1 MCSRPVSVSPNC
13 VAMSGDL
20 WFLDAS
26 AFLKLLLDE
35 PESAKLERWRVG
47 RRLASSDLLRTE
59 ARRGVA
65 HMGAS
70 VSRSCEELLTVVHKV
85 RLSPALLDRAGRIPG
100 PGLRS
105 LDAIYVACAE
115 QLGDDVAGFVSYDS
129 RQLAVAERLGLRT
142 LSPGAA

>member
-1 MCSRPVSVSPNC
+1 M
-13 VAMSGDL
+13 
-20 WFLDAS
+20 
-26 AFLKLLLDE
+26 
-35 PESAKLERWRVG
+35 
-47 RRLASSDLLRTE
+47 
-59 ARRGVA
+59 
-65 HMGAS
+65 
-70 VSRSCEELLTVVHKV
+70 RSCDEHLAAVHKV

-105 LDAIYVACAE
+105 LDAIYLACAE

>member
-1 MCSRPVSVSPNC
+1 MSAWPNC

-26 AFLKLLLDE
+26 AFLKLVVVE
-35 PESAKLERWRVG
+35 AESAELRRWAYG

-65 HMGAS
+65 HSAS
-70 VSRSCEELLTVVHKV
+70 SVLRSCDEYLAGVHKV
-85 RLSPALLDRAGRIPG
+85 RLTPALLDRAGRIPG

-115 QLGDDVAGFVSYDS
+115 QLGDDLAGFVSYDS
-129 RQLAVAERLGLRT
+129 RQLAAARELGIPT
-142 LSPGAA
+142 ASPGVS

>member
-1 MCSRPVSVSPNC
+1 MSAWPNY

-26 AFLKLLLDE
+26 AFLKLVVVE
-35 PESAKLERWRVG
+35 PESAELRRWAHG

-65 HMGAS
+65 HSAPS
-70 VSRSCEELLTVVHKV
+70 VMRSCDEHLAAVHKV

-105 LDAIYVACAE
+105 LDAVYVACAE

-129 RQLAVAERLGLRT
+129 RQLAAARELGIPT
-142 LSPGAA
+142 ASPGVP

>member
-1 MCSRPVSVSPNC
+1 
-13 VAMSGDL
+13 MSGDL

-35 PESAKLERWRVG
+35 PESAELERWRVG

-65 HMGAS
+65 HMEAS
-70 VSRSCEELLTVVHKV
+70 VMRGCDEQLEGIYKLRLTQ
-85 RLSPALLDRAGRIPG
+85 ALLDRAGRIPG
-100 PGLRS
+100 RGLRT
-105 LDAIYVACAE
+105 LDAIYVAAALE
-115 QLGDDVAGFVSYDS
+115 LGDGLAGFVSYDG
-129 RQLAVAERLGLRT
+129 RQLAAAERLGLRT